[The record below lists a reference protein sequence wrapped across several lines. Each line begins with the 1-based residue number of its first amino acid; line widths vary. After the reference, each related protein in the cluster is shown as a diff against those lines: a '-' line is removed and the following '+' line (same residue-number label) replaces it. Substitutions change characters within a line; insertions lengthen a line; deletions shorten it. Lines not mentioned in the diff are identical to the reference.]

1 MTIRPA
7 LHHPHRPGSVRHY
20 EPENNCTVRFV
31 VPHGPF
37 RPGDTI
43 RIAASS
49 FVHGIP
55 GRSSRRVTP
64 YLDRALAESPLART
78 EQRRVPLRYGLRPN
92 EDRYAYTLIAEY

>member
-1 MTIRPA
+1 MTIQPA

-20 EPENNCTVRFV
+20 EHDNNCTVRFV
-31 VPHGPF
+31 IPHGPF

-55 GRSSRRVTP
+55 GKSSRHVTP
-64 YLDRALAESPLART
+64 YLDRALADSPL
-78 EQRRVPLRYGLRPN
+78 QRSGRRSPLRYGLRPN
-92 EDRYAYTLIAEY
+92 EDRYAYTLTADY